1 MANEVIKQVQIGEK
15 VYDIEGIIPKV
26 GDFITNT
33 GIYLGE
39 LTEEKINADYSIIV
53 DPNKRL
59 ALRITLYAQG
69 LLNGANKES
78 AKNILKNLG
87 TEAKQ
92 IKNLFDISYITAKQ
106 ILPFYSYFPE
116 FTKGNIFIT
125 ADDIESF
132 YAPSQYPINIY
143 DLAELYEIPILKTA
157 ILKLLKK
164 CNSIYGYRPL
174 LAYIGDNTTGT
185 DNAFY
190 ASDGDYYMGG
200 SMSGKGYESS
210 AYYVELY
217 RY

>member
-1 MANEVIKQVQIGEK
+1 MANEVVKQIQIGEK

-26 GDFITNT
+26 GDFITNS

-39 LTEEKINADYSIIV
+39 VTEEKVNVDYSIIV

-59 ALRITLYAQG
+59 ALRVSLYGNG
-69 LLNGANKES
+69 LLNGANKEK
-78 AKNILKNLG
+78 AKDLLKNLG
-87 TEAKQ
+87 KEEKQ
-92 IKNLFDISYITAKQ
+92 IKNLFDTSYITAHQ

-116 FTKGNIFIT
+116 FTKGNIFIK
-125 ADDIESF
+125 ADDGISF

-164 CNSIYGYRPL
+164 CNSIYGYKPL

-190 ASDGDYYMGG
+190 TSDGDYHMGG